1 VFWNWLM
8 LSETVR
14 SAFIIFE
21 AFSCAVASY
30 PGYEKTC

>member
-1 VFWNWLM
+1 M

-21 AFSCAVASY
+21 AFSWAVASG
-30 PGYEKTC
+30 PGYEKMF